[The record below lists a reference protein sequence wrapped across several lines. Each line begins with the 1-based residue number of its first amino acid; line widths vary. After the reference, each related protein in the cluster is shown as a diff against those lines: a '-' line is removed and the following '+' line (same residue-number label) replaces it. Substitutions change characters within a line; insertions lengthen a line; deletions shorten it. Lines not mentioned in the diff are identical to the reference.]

1 MLLCSPANALQKCLA
16 LCEQTQSFQAFGL
29 FFNLFVVLQCLLLF
43 SILLL
48 SQCIDNK
55 QYVWLCSVL
64 FYIIKYSIFCWF
76 YSILSK
82 YIRVWGIGQS
92 PFRSREEDSWV
103 KMWVSQGLGEGK
115 KGIKQ
120 MRKKTAVWEE
130 VVRSTNPLLGS
141 GDLMRHQAE
150 LCLQLSGAQLRLC
163 GVDKRSVCN
172 GGLHGFP
179 SREGRGLLALTH

>member
-1 MLLCSPANALQKCLA
+1 M
-16 LCEQTQSFQAFGL
+16 
-29 FFNLFVVLQCLLLF
+29 
-43 SILLL
+43 
-48 SQCIDNK
+48 
-55 QYVWLCSVL
+55 
-64 FYIIKYSIFCWF
+64 
-76 YSILSK
+76 
-82 YIRVWGIGQS
+82 
-92 PFRSREEDSWV
+92 RE
-103 KMWVSQGLGEGK
+103 
-115 KGIKQ
+115 
-120 MRKKTAVWEE
+120 KTAVWEE